1 MCAAAVILPAGIVI
15 EGLNDSKK
23 LSEKKREKLF
33 DEITENAL
41 AWSVSLVDERV
52 IDEINILQAT
62 YRAMK
67 QAVDGLT
74 RPADFVYV
82 DGNRSQ
88 GLEQPHECVV
98 SGDAKI
104 PSVAAASIIAKVTR
118 DRLMRRFAEQYRST
132 ALKSTRATRL
142 RRTMRHC
149 SNTAHADPPDDLPQE
164 ILRKASGCTAMKGA
178 WGEKAA
184 RLYLEKRGWHTTA
197 TNFRTRFGEIDIIA
211 ENAQYVIFAEVKTRK
226 NARYGPAC
234 EAVTPAKQAKII
246 AAAQAWLQEHPT
258 EKQPRFD
265 VIEVYG
271 EENALIPP
279 RINHLENAFGG

>member
-1 MCAAAVILPAGIVI
+1 MTWEYEEKAWANGYGSVCGVDEAGRGPVAGPVCAAAVILPAGIVI

-33 DEITENAL
+33 DEITANAL

-149 SNTAHADPPDDLPQE
+149 SNTVMPDPPDDLPQE
-164 ILRKASGCTAMKGA
+164 ILQHPRDEGRVGRKSGSAVPRKA
-178 WGEKAA
+178 
-184 RLYLEKRGWHTTA
+184 RLAHGRDE
-197 TNFRTRFGEIDIIA
+197 F
-211 ENAQYVIFAEVKTRK
+211 
-226 NARYGPAC
+226 P
-234 EAVTPAKQAKII
+234 
-246 AAAQAWLQEHPT
+246 HPV
-258 EKQPRFD
+258 R
-265 VIEVYG
+265 
-271 EENALIPP
+271 
-279 RINHLENAFGG
+279 

>member
-1 MCAAAVILPAGIVI
+1 MTWEYEEKAWANGYGSVCGVDEAGRGPVAGPVCAAAVILPAGIVI

-118 DRLMRRFAEQYRST
+118 DRLMRRFAEQFFAKSLHLYREDE
-132 ALKSTRATRL
+132 RAAIL
-142 RRTMRHC
+142 
-149 SNTAHADPPDDLPQE
+149 DDLEQ
-164 ILRKASGCTAMKGA
+164 
-178 WGEKAA
+178 
-184 RLYLEKRGWHTTA
+184 
-197 TNFRTRFGEIDIIA
+197 
-211 ENAQYVIFAEVKTRK
+211 
-226 NARYGPAC
+226 AC
-234 EAVTPAKQAKII
+234 EDDLWDDGAGCWVADYRLLRFTARKVRSVRGAGGM
-246 AAAQAWLQEHPT
+246 AQLS
-258 EKQPRFD
+258 
-265 VIEVYG
+265 VLG
-271 EENALIPP
+271 S
-279 RINHLENAFGG
+279 